1 VIKGSQYGKYED
13 GEEEAL
19 DKATEFFQ
27 SKFLKPSS
35 TSQLPLAQHRHVNLP
50 RLFRNNS
57 VQLTAWPNWFFLVVT
72 MRSGVSGNCPAKP
85 PPDEDR
91 GRQEEGNGMVYLPI
105 LPSQTII
112 LKNYNILSLLKI
124 FLSIKDPDLH
134 ILLFI

>member
-1 VIKGSQYGKYED
+1 VVIKGSQYGKYED

-57 VQLTAWPNWFFLVVT
+57 VQLTA
-72 MRSGVSGNCPAKP
+72 
-85 PPDEDR
+85 
-91 GRQEEGNGMVYLPI
+91 
-105 LPSQTII
+105 
-112 LKNYNILSLLKI
+112 
-124 FLSIKDPDLH
+124 
-134 ILLFI
+134 